1 MKQSAIVKSGVNGHV
16 LLVDDN
22 RDGLLA
28 RKALLQEQ
36 GLIITTATNGE
47 DAFEV
52 FGKGKFDLLVTDFKM
67 PKMNGIELIR
77 RIRPLQ
83 PELGII
89 LLSGFVEA
97 LGLDEKSTGADVVI
111 NKGAHEIPHLLRST
125 ARLLSRQ
132 PAKRPAASQ
141 KVVKKLLKS
150 KSKSA

>member
-1 MKQSAIVKSGVNGHV
+1 MKTSSMVKSAAAHV

-36 GLIITTATNGE
+36 GMTITTSTNGE

-52 FGKGKFDLLVTDFKM
+52 FIKGKFDLLVTDFKM
-67 PKMNGIELIR
+67 PKMNGVELIR

-83 PELGII
+83 PNMGII
-89 LLSGFVEA
+89 LLSGFVDT
-97 LGLDEKSTGADVVI
+97 LGLDEQSTGADVVI
-111 NKGAHEIPHLLRST
+111 NKGAHEIPHLLRAA

-132 PAKRPAASQ
+132 PAKKPPASQ
-141 KVVKKLLKS
+141 KKALKAKA
-150 KSKSA
+150 KSV

>member
-1 MKQSAIVKSGVNGHV
+1 MKTSSMVKSGATANV

-28 RKALLQEQ
+28 RKAILHEQ

-52 FGKGKFDLLVTDFKM
+52 FTKGKFDLLVTDFKM

-77 RIRPLQ
+77 RVRPLQ
-83 PELGII
+83 PGIGII
-89 LLSGFVEA
+89 LLSGFVDT

-111 NKGAHEIPHLLRST
+111 NKGAHEIPHLLRAA

-132 PAKRPAASQ
+132 PAKKPPVSQ
-141 KVVKKLLKS
+141 KKVLKAKA
-150 KSKSA
+150 KSV

>member
-1 MKQSAIVKSGVNGHV
+1 MKTSSMVKSGATANV

-28 RKALLQEQ
+28 RKALLNEQ

-47 DAFEV
+47 DAFEA
-52 FGKGKFDLLVTDFKM
+52 FTKGNFDLLVTDFKM

-77 RIRPLQ
+77 RVRPLQ
-83 PELGII
+83 PGIGII
-89 LLSGFVEA
+89 LLSGFVDT

-111 NKGAHEIPHLLRST
+111 NKGAHEIPHLLRAA

-132 PAKRPAASQ
+132 PAKKPPVSQ
-141 KVVKKLLKS
+141 KKVLKAKA
-150 KSKSA
+150 KSV

>member
-1 MKQSAIVKSGVNGHV
+1 MAKARSAAHV

-47 DAFEV
+47 DALEAFN
-52 FGKGKFDLLVTDFKM
+52 KGRFDLLVTDFKM
-67 PKMNGIELIR
+67 PKMNGIELIK

-111 NKGAHEIPHLLRST
+111 NKGAHEIPHLLRGTS
-125 ARLLSRQ
+125 RLLN
-132 PAKRPAASQ
+132 RPIVRRPPTSQ
-141 KVVKKLLKS
+141 KAIRVKVKAKS
-150 KSKSA
+150 V